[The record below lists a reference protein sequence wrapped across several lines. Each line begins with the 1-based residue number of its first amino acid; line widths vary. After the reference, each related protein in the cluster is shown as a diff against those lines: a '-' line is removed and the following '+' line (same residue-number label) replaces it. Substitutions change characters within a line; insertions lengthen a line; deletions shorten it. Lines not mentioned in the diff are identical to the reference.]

1 MKSKVNFAHPL
12 TVTDFHVL
20 VRYIKENYA
29 DIDRSY
35 YPQILLSGAVSVAL
49 SPFRFFE
56 KLLYSRKEACCTI
69 KRPLFILGHWR
80 SGTTLVQQMMA
91 QDSQF
96 GFINPLMNFTLNFYH
111 LLGWAF
117 EKVISDHLKDGRPMD
132 NMEYAMNL
140 PLEEYIVFSTIEEN
154 SVYPLNFFPQAFLK
168 YNENAFIDKMP
179 FDRRRKWC
187 KKYDYLLKKITFLND
202 NKSLLL
208 KSPDNTAR
216 LAALLRMYPDAKFVN
231 IYRNPYDVIRSTI
244 HLYEM
249 IMDNWALEKIPSRN
263 TMEDWIIETFRNMY
277 LAYFEEMKS
286 CGSDNLYEI
295 CFEEFEKDP
304 LPIMEELY
312 QKLDLGGYDQAKDA
326 IAQYWTD
333 RTDYKKNSFDI
344 SEQLILKVN
353 SRLGFY
359 FEHYGYTMR

>member
-1 MKSKVNFAHPL
+1 MKAKVNFAHPL
-12 TVTDFHVL
+12 TVTDFHVI
-20 VRYIKENYA
+20 VQYMKKNHA
-29 DIDRSY
+29 DIERSF
-35 YPQILLSGAVSVAL
+35 YPQILLSGAVSL
-49 SPFRFFE
+49 FISPFRILE
-56 KLLYSRKEACCTI
+56 KLLYGSKEARCTV

-80 SGTTLVQQMMA
+80 SGTTLLQQMLA

-96 GFINPLMNFTLNFYH
+96 GFINPLMNFTFSFYH

-117 EKVISDHLKDGRPMD
+117 EKVISDHLEDGRPMD

-179 FDRRRKWC
+179 AERRKRWC
-187 KKYDYLLKKITFLND
+187 RKYDYLLKKTTFLND
-202 NKSLLL
+202 NKVLLL

-244 HLYEM
+244 HLYEK
-249 IMDNWALEKIPSRN
+249 IMDNWALEKLPSRN

-277 LAYFEEMKS
+277 LAYFEEMKE
-286 CGSDNLYEI
+286 CGPDNLYEI

-312 QKLDLGGYDQAKDA
+312 RNLDLGGYDEAKDA
-326 IAQYWTD
+326 IAKYWND
-333 RTDYKKNSFDI
+333 RADYKKNSFDL
-344 SEQLILKVN
+344 SEELILKVN

-359 FEHYGYTMR
+359 FEHYKYAMR